1 MSNNPTQ
8 ASGIQKHFD
17 EQIVH
22 YGQQTVVNLIN
33 QSGPEKILG
42 DAFQFFVKNLS
53 SLLIEWV
60 DYEFIHSWSYF

>member
-53 SLLIEWV
+53 SLLIE
-60 DYEFIHSWSYF
+60 